1 LNQKKQVI
9 YYFILSIFALV
20 LILILGFI
28 STSKDPAFFDKLIV
42 GSVFIFS
49 ILIGISLAIYP
60 GWHKKQKKNSKNISK
75 NSLTIKFKGHHP
87 NCDKYSSHIIVTKN
101 KTYCAGCL
109 GLIIGSIVTIIL
121 IIIYFIFDFS
131 KIDFHLFLIFGILL
145 ILILFIIIIFH
156 KRNPFI
162 RIVSNTVFVISFF
175 IIIISILEITGY
187 LIYGLLTG
195 LFSFLL
201 ITTRIHISKW
211 LHKNICRNCK
221 KECKMY

>member
-1 LNQKKQVI
+1 MINYV
-9 YYFILSIFALV
+9 ILSIFALV
-20 LILILGFI
+20 LILILGFMSQPKNPTI
-28 STSKDPAFFDKLIV
+28 FDKLIV

-49 ILIGISLAIYP
+49 ILVGISLAIYP
-60 GWHKKQKKNSKNISK
+60 GWYKKQKKNSNNFSK
-75 NSLTIKFKGHHP
+75 NSSTIQFKGHHP
-87 NCDKYSSHIIVTKN
+87 NCDKYSNHIIVTKN

-121 IIIYFIFDFS
+121 ITFYLIFDFS
-131 KIDFHLFLIFGILL
+131 KIDFHFFQIFGILL
-145 ILILFIIIIFH
+145 ILVLFIIIIFH

-162 RIVSNTVFVISFF
+162 RIVSSTVFVISFF
-175 IIIISILEITGY
+175 IIIISILDITGY